1 MSSHSI
7 ERKPTW
13 WLLYTN
19 GAALVALVG
28 LLEVSMA
35 GEAARLVLELGAV
48 VLGFVLMLCWLRVN
62 RGRIELAETRAT
74 RRDAAE
80 LTPQNGSPP
89 SAPSVAP
96 RMWLL
101 RPSRGGHPGSLVAPS
116 PRPRETQS
124 SCLIG
129 TTPPSPDV

>member
-7 ERKPTW
+7 ARKPTW

-48 VLGFVLMLCWLRVN
+48 VAMFVLMLCWLRVN

-89 SAPSVAP
+89 PAPPPPPPLGVP
-96 RMWLL
+96 R
-101 RPSRGGHPGSLVAPS
+101 RPPGGPP
-116 PRPRETQS
+116 P
-124 SCLIG
+124 
-129 TTPPSPDV
+129 PPSPPPPPPPPRPPPPPPAPPPPPP

>member
-28 LLEVSMA
+28 LLEISVA
-35 GEAARLVLELGAV
+35 GEAARLVLELGAAV
-48 VLGFVLMLCWLRVN
+48 AMFVLMLCWLRVN

-80 LTPQNGSPP
+80 LTAQNGSPP
-89 SAPSVAP
+89 SAPRVPP
-96 RMWLL
+96 RIWL
-101 RPSRGGHPGSLVAPS
+101 
-116 PRPRETQS
+116 PRPPPGGPPPLFFPPPPPPHPR
-124 SCLIG
+124 
-129 TTPPSPDV
+129 TP

>member
-48 VLGFVLMLCWLRVN
+48 VAMFVLMLCWLRVN

-89 SAPSVAP
+89 PAPRVPP
-96 RMWLL
+96 RMWLE
-101 RPSRGGHPGSLVAPS
+101 RRSRGARRVS
-116 PRPRETQS
+116 
-124 SCLIG
+124 
-129 TTPPSPDV
+129 

>member
-48 VLGFVLMLCWLRVN
+48 VAMFVLMLCWLRVN
-62 RGRIELAETRAT
+62 CGRIELAETRAT
-74 RRDAAE
+74 RGDAFE

-89 SAPSVAP
+89 PAPPPPPPAVPARGTAGGAP
-96 RMWLL
+96 
-101 RPSRGGHPGSLVAPS
+101 
-116 PRPRETQS
+116 
-124 SCLIG
+124 
-129 TTPPSPDV
+129 